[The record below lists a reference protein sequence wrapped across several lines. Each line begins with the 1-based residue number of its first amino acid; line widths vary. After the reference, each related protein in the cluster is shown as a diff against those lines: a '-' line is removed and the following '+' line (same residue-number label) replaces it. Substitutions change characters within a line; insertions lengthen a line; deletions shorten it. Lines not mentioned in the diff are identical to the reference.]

1 MAAIEVL
8 GFNHTNFTVSD
19 LDRAIAFFTEGLG
32 FELLSR
38 ASRSPKLIARM
49 TALPEPEIEVAFVQ
63 GPGHR
68 IELIQ
73 YHAPTPAKVQGRLCD
88 AGSAHVALDVPD
100 VGAAVEAAGRYGF
113 SLVGEVIAIDD
124 GPNKGREVCYLQD
137 RDGITIEFIGRPPA
151 SAP

>member
-38 ASRSPKLIARM
+38 APRSPALIGRM

-68 IELIQ
+68 IELIE
-73 YHAPTPAKVQGRLCD
+73 YRTPRPGRVEGRLCD
-88 AGSAHVALDVPD
+88 AGSAHLALDVPD
-100 VGAAVEAAGRYGF
+100 VGAAVEAATPFGF
-113 SLVGEVIAIDD
+113 ALVGEVIAIDD
-124 GPNKGREVCYLQD
+124 GPNRGREVCYLQD
-137 RDGITIEFIGRPPA
+137 QDGVTIEFIGRPPA
-151 SAP
+151 SR